1 LEDIFSQLIPDVELQ
16 QNSSCLRKGN
26 RKVSSYGQN
35 PFIAFQHPVI
45 YLVSLVHNFGV
56 LLSVLLLTP
65 HTAMAITTV
74 PYALLDNS
82 QFIFVLEWDKPV
94 LIINAFVSFA
104 GV

>member
-1 LEDIFSQLIPDVELQ
+1 
-16 QNSSCLRKGN
+16 
-26 RKVSSYGQN
+26 
-35 PFIAFQHPVI
+35 
-45 YLVSLVHNFGV
+45 
-56 LLSVLLLTP
+56 
-65 HTAMAITTV
+65 MAITTV